1 MAQEG
6 LEGSR
11 WNLRMADRPI
21 AMSLYDHS
29 GVILCIRAPILS
41 HSLPDLIRS
50 FFKRRQTMESSP
62 KLQNLR
68 ESRRDS
74 DKVAPVPL
82 NPTQALWALSHSFS
96 ALVTEELSLSPR
108 DCVMHMGGWLAEAFS
123 TFRAEPCN
131 TNPNWSQ

>member
-1 MAQEG
+1 
-6 LEGSR
+6 
-11 WNLRMADRPI
+11 
-21 AMSLYDHS
+21 
-29 GVILCIRAPILS
+29 
-41 HSLPDLIRS
+41 
-50 FFKRRQTMESSP
+50 MESSP

-96 ALVTEELSLSPR
+96 TLVTEELSLSPP

-123 TFRAEPCN
+123 TFRVEPDWNSHAGPCN
-131 TNPNWSQ
+131 TNSNWSQNKNPESNIRG